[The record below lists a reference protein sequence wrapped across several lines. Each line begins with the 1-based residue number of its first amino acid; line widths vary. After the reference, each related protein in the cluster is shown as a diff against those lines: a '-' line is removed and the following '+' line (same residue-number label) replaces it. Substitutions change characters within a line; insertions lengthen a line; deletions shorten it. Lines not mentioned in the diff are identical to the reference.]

1 MGVIVAFEG
10 IQSRSQT
17 LISRDAVAVIAR
29 IVPDVTGV
37 DKVFDYLVP
46 ETLVGNICVGDRVRI
61 PLHNRNVAGW
71 VLQLGDTTT
80 QFSDVDESRLL
91 QVIKVLGKG
100 PSQEVVDLAR
110 WAAHMWVGR
119 LRAFFVAASPATLV
133 AALPGS
139 RYTQPSQR
147 KMFESDEQI
156 ADAMSAASVSVVRR
170 GPACSPRSLILTAA
184 TQGPVLVIIPTIN
197 RARLMAASLREHGLS
212 VAVMPQDWAVAAGG
226 VDVVIG
232 ARSAIWSSIPVLKSI
247 IVIDEHDDS
256 LQEERSPSWHARD
269 IAIQRAEKLGIACVL
284 VSPVPS
290 LRALHDVS
298 GVVAS
303 LDAVT
308 EASHWP
314 QIRVVDRRLDER
326 WSSSMLSSEL
336 IEQLR
341 DHSRRIVC
349 VLNAKGRARLLA
361 CGSCRELVRCDVC
374 EAAMTMSS
382 SKQLECP
389 RCANARPAVCVKCG
403 SGKLAV
409 LKSGVSRLREELA
422 AAAGRRVD
430 EVVEVSSGGAAEKS
444 EDNKNSAV
452 VDQTKM
458 LFVGTEAALHRVRD
472 VDTVVFLDIDQ
483 EISAPRYRAAEIT
496 LSLVVHA
503 ARLVAR
509 KRSGSSNKSDGLV
522 MIQSM
527 LADHA
532 LLRGLVSHDLSE
544 FVGEEMSR
552 RKLMQLP
559 PYGALA
565 HVSGTG
571 VDQLADV
578 LRSNVLLQVS
588 ATNKE
593 AVLVK
598 AGDWGELADSLSD
611 ALTTASTRGKKS
623 LRTKTQIDPPRA

>member
-1 MGVIVAFEG
+1 
-10 IQSRSQT
+10 
-17 LISRDAVAVIAR
+17 VAVIAR

-46 ETLVGNICVGDRVRI
+46 ESLVGNICVGDRVRV

-91 QVIKVLGKG
+91 KVIKVLGKG

-119 LRAFFVAASPATLV
+119 LRASFVTASPATLV

-139 RYTQPSQR
+139 RYTQVSTR
-147 KMFESDEQI
+147 KKFDV
-156 ADAMSAASVSVVRR
+156 DAQTIDAVDGAGVSVLRR
-170 GPACSPRSLILTAA
+170 GPACSPRSLLLTAA
-184 TQGPVLVIIPTIN
+184 SKGPVLVVIPTLN
-197 RARLMAASLREHGLS
+197 RARLMAASLRESGLS
-212 VAVMPQDWAVAAGG
+212 VAVMPGDWAVAAGG

-232 ARSAIWSSIPVLKSI
+232 ARSAVWSSVPMLKSI
-247 IVIDEHDDS
+247 IVIDEHDDA

-269 IAIQRAEKLGIACVL
+269 IAIERANKLGIACIL

-290 LRALHDVS
+290 LRALHRVAGS
-298 GVVAS
+298 VAS
-303 LDAVT
+303 LDPAT

-314 QIRVVDRRLDER
+314 QLRVIDRRLDER

-349 VLNAKGRARLLA
+349 VLNVKGRARLLA

-389 RCANARPAVCVKCG
+389 RCANVRPAVCVKCG

-409 LKSGVSRLREELA
+409 IKAGVSRLREELA

-430 EVVEVSSGGAAEKS
+430 EVVEISGGETA
-444 EDNKNSAV
+444 NKDQEI
-452 VDQTKM
+452 DQTKM

-509 KRSGSSNKSDGLV
+509 KTSGGLV

-532 LLRGLVSHDLSE
+532 LLRGLAVHDLSE
-544 FVGEEMSR
+544 FVYEEMAR
-552 RKLMQLP
+552 RQLMQLP

-565 HVSGTG
+565 QVSGTG
-571 VDQLADV
+571 VDQLADI

-588 ATNKE
+588 ATNKD

-598 AGDWGELADSLSD
+598 SADWETLANSMSD
-611 ALTTASTRGKKS
+611 ALVAASTRGKKT

>member
-1 MGVIVAFEG
+1 M
-10 IQSRSQT
+10 
-17 LISRDAVAVIAR
+17 AVIAR

-46 ETLVGNICVGDRVRI
+46 ETLVGNICVGDRVRV

-71 VLQLGDTTT
+71 VLQLGDTAT

-91 QVIKVLGKG
+91 SVIKVLGKG
-100 PSQEVVDLAR
+100 PSQEIVDLAR

-133 AALPGS
+133 ASLPGS
-139 RYTQPSQR
+139 RYTQVSTR
-147 KMFESDEQI
+147 KKFDADPQAIDAINAAGI
-156 ADAMSAASVSVVRR
+156 AVLRR
-170 GPACSPRSLILTAA
+170 GPACSPRSLVLTAA
-184 TQGPVLVIIPTIN
+184 SQGPVLVVIPTLN
-197 RARLMAASLREHGLS
+197 RARLMAASLREYGLS

-232 ARSAIWSSIPVLKSI
+232 ARSAVWSSVPLLKSV
-247 IVIDEHDDS
+247 IVIDEHDDA

-269 IAIQRAEKLGIACVL
+269 IAVQRAKKIGIACLL

-290 LRALHDVS
+290 LRALHGAS
-298 GVVAS
+298 GMVAS
-303 LDAVT
+303 LDPST

-326 WSSSMLSSEL
+326 WSSSMLSSDL

-349 VLNAKGRARLLA
+349 VLNVKGRARLLA

-374 EAAMTMSS
+374 EAAMSMSA

-389 RCANARPAVCVKCG
+389 RCANVRPAVCTKCG

-409 LKSGVSRLREELA
+409 IKAGVSRLREELA

-430 EVVEVSSGGAAEKS
+430 EVVEISGGEAA
-444 EDNKNSAV
+444 NKDQEI
-452 VDQTKM
+452 DQTRM

-522 MIQSM
+522 MIQTM

-532 LLRGLVSHDLSE
+532 LLRGLESHDLTE
-544 FVGEEMSR
+544 FVDKEMLR

-565 HVSGTG
+565 QVSGTG
-571 VDQLADV
+571 VDQVADI

-593 AVLVK
+593 SVLVK
-598 AGDWGELADSLSD
+598 SNDWEELANSISD
-611 ALTTASTRGKKS
+611 ALVVASTRGKKT

>member
-1 MGVIVAFEG
+1 M
-10 IQSRSQT
+10 
-17 LISRDAVAVIAR
+17 AVIAR

-46 ETLVGNICVGDRVRI
+46 ETLVGNICVGDRVRV

-71 VLQLGDTTT
+71 VLQLGDTAT

-91 QVIKVLGKG
+91 SVIKVLGKG
-100 PSQEVVDLAR
+100 PSQEIVDLAR

-133 AALPGS
+133 ASLPGS
-139 RYTQPSQR
+139 RYTQVSTR
-147 KMFESDEQI
+147 KKFDADPQAIDAINAAGI
-156 ADAMSAASVSVVRR
+156 AVLRR
-170 GPACSPRSLILTAA
+170 GPACSPRSLVLTAA
-184 TQGPVLVIIPTIN
+184 SQGPVLVVIPTLN
-197 RARLMAASLREHGLS
+197 RARLMAASLREYGLS
-212 VAVMPQDWAVAAGG
+212 VAVMPQDWAVAGGG

-232 ARSAIWSSIPVLKSI
+232 ARSAVWSSVPLLKSI
-247 IVIDEHDDS
+247 IVIDEHDDA

-269 IAIQRAEKLGIACVL
+269 IAVQRAKKIGIACLL

-290 LRALHDVS
+290 LRALHGAS
-298 GVVAS
+298 GLVAS
-303 LDAVT
+303 LDPST

-326 WSSSMLSSEL
+326 WSSSMLSSDL

-349 VLNAKGRARLLA
+349 VLNVKGRARLLA

-374 EAAMTMSS
+374 EAAMSMSA

-389 RCANARPAVCVKCG
+389 RCANVRPAVCIKCG

-409 LKSGVSRLREELA
+409 IKAGVSRLREELA
-422 AAAGRRVD
+422 AAAGRRID
-430 EVVEVSSGGAAEKS
+430 EVVEISGGEAA
-444 EDNKNSAV
+444 NKDQEI
-452 VDQTKM
+452 DQTKM

-509 KRSGSSNKSDGLV
+509 KRSRSSYKSDGLV

-532 LLRGLVSHDLSE
+532 LLRGLTSHDLTE
-544 FVGEEMSR
+544 FVDEEMSR

-565 HVSGTG
+565 QVSGTG
-571 VDQLADV
+571 VDQVADI

-593 AVLVK
+593 SVLVK
-598 AGDWGELADSLSD
+598 SNDWEELANSISD
-611 ALTTASTRGKKS
+611 ALVVASTRGKKT
-623 LRTKTQIDPPRA
+623 LRTKTQIDPPRE

>member
-1 MGVIVAFEG
+1 M
-10 IQSRSQT
+10 
-17 LISRDAVAVIAR
+17 
-29 IVPDVTGV
+29 
-37 DKVFDYLVP
+37 
-46 ETLVGNICVGDRVRI
+46 
-61 PLHNRNVAGW
+61 
-71 VLQLGDTTT
+71 
-80 QFSDVDESRLL
+80 
-91 QVIKVLGKG
+91 
-100 PSQEVVDLAR
+100 
-110 WAAHMWVGR
+110 
-119 LRAFFVAASPATLV
+119 
-133 AALPGS
+133 
-139 RYTQPSQR
+139 
-147 KMFESDEQI
+147 
-156 ADAMSAASVSVVRR
+156 
-170 GPACSPRSLILTAA
+170 
-184 TQGPVLVIIPTIN
+184 
-197 RARLMAASLREHGLS
+197 
-212 VAVMPQDWAVAAGG
+212 
-226 VDVVIG
+226 
-232 ARSAIWSSIPVLKSI
+232 KSI
-247 IVIDEHDDS
+247 IVIDEHDDA

-290 LRALHDVS
+290 LRALHGVS

-303 LDAVT
+303 LDAVI

-314 QIRVVDRRLDER
+314 LIQVVDRRIDER

-349 VLNAKGRARLLA
+349 VLNVKGRARLLA

-389 RCANARPAVCVKCG
+389 RCANVRPAVCVKCG

-409 LKSGVSRLREELA
+409 IKAGVSRLREELA

-430 EVVEVSSGGAAEKS
+430 EVVEVSGGGTAKKS
-444 EDNKNSAV
+444 EKNKNSEV

-472 VDTVVFLDIDQ
+472 VDTVVFLDVDQ

-509 KRSGSSNKSDGLV
+509 KTSGSSNKSDGLV

-532 LLRGLVSHDLSE
+532 LLRGLVSHDLGE
-544 FVGEEMSR
+544 FVEEEMSR
-552 RKLMQLP
+552 RKFMQLP

-565 HVSGTG
+565 QVSGTG
-571 VDQLADV
+571 VDQLADI

-588 ATNKE
+588 ATNKD

-598 AGDWGELADSLSD
+598 SSDWEMLANSISD
-611 ALTTASTRGKKS
+611 ALTTASTRGKKA

>member
-1 MGVIVAFEG
+1 
-10 IQSRSQT
+10 
-17 LISRDAVAVIAR
+17 VAVIAR
-29 IVPDVTGV
+29 IVPDVTGI

-46 ETLVGNICVGDRVRI
+46 EKLVGNICVGDRVRI

-139 RYTQPSQR
+139 RYTQVSMR
-147 KMFESDEQI
+147 KKFDI
-156 ADAMSAASVSVVRR
+156 DAQVGDAVDRAGVSVLRR
-170 GPACSPRSLILTAA
+170 GPACSPRSLVLTAA
-184 TQGPVLVIIPTIN
+184 SKGPVLVVIPTLN

-232 ARSAIWSSIPVLKSI
+232 ARSAVWSSMPMLKSI
-247 IVIDEHDDS
+247 IVIDEHDDA

-269 IAIQRAEKLGIACVL
+269 IAIERANKLGVACVL

-290 LRALHDVS
+290 LRALH
-298 GVVAS
+298 GVASSVAS
-303 LDAVT
+303 LDPAT

-349 VLNAKGRARLLA
+349 VLNVKGRARLLA
-361 CGSCRELVRCDVC
+361 CGSCRELVRCDGC
-374 EAAMTMSS
+374 EAAMTMSA

-389 RCANARPAVCVKCG
+389 RCANVRPAVCVKCG

-409 LKSGVSRLREELA
+409 IKAGVSRLREELA
-422 AAAGRRVD
+422 AAAGRRID
-430 EVVEVSSGGAAEKS
+430 EVVEVLAGGTGEKS
-444 EDNKNSAV
+444 ENDKNGEV

-509 KRSGSSNKSDGLV
+509 KTRGSSNKGDGLV

-532 LLRGLVSHDLSE
+532 LLRGLASHDLSE
-544 FVGEEMSR
+544 FVHGEMAR

-565 HVSGTG
+565 QVSGTG
-571 VDQLADV
+571 VDQLAGI

-588 ATNKE
+588 ATNKDS
-593 AVLVK
+593 VLVK
-598 AGDWGELADSLSD
+598 SADWEMLASSILD
-611 ALTTASTRGKKS
+611 ALVTASSRGKKT

>member
-1 MGVIVAFEG
+1 
-10 IQSRSQT
+10 
-17 LISRDAVAVIAR
+17 VAVIAR

-46 ETLVGNICVGDRVRI
+46 ESLVSDICVGDRVRV

-91 QVIKVLGKG
+91 SIVKILGKG

-119 LRAFFVAASPATLV
+119 LRAFFVAATPATLV
-133 AALPGS
+133 ATLPGS
-139 RYTQPSQR
+139 RYTQVATR
-147 KMFESDEQI
+147 KNFDVDVQAI
-156 ADAMSAASVSVVRR
+156 DAISAAGVSVLRR
-170 GPACSPRSLILTAA
+170 GPACSPRSIVLTAA
-184 TQGPVLVIIPTIN
+184 SKGSVLVVIPTLN
-197 RARLMAASLREHGLS
+197 RARLMAASLRESGLS

-232 ARSAIWSSIPVLKSI
+232 ARSAIWSSVPLLKSI
-247 IVIDEHDDS
+247 IVIDEHDDA

-269 IAIQRAEKLGIACVL
+269 IAIERANKLGIACIL

-290 LRALHDVS
+290 LRALHRVAGS
-298 GVVAS
+298 VAS
-303 LDAVT
+303 LDPAT

-314 QIRVVDRRLDER
+314 QIRVIDRRLDER

-349 VLNAKGRARLLA
+349 VLNVKGRARLLA

-389 RCANARPAVCVKCG
+389 RCANVRPAVCVKCG

-409 LKSGVSRLREELA
+409 IKAGVSRLREELA
-422 AAAGRRVD
+422 AAAGRRID
-430 EVVEVSSGGAAEKS
+430 EVVEVSAGDSADKSGNDTNS
-444 EDNKNSAV
+444 EV

-472 VDTVVFLDIDQ
+472 VETVVFLDIDQ

-496 LSLVVHA
+496 LTLVVHA

-509 KRSGSSNKSDGLV
+509 KTSGQSKTSDGLV

-532 LLRGLVSHDLSE
+532 LLRGLAVHDLSE
-544 FVGEEMSR
+544 FVYEEMAR
-552 RKLMQLP
+552 RQLMQLP

-565 HVSGTG
+565 QVSGTG
-571 VDQLADV
+571 VDQLADI

-588 ATNKE
+588 ATNKD

-598 AGDWGELADSLSD
+598 SADWETLANSMSD
-611 ALTTASTRGKKS
+611 ALVAASTRGKKT

>member
-1 MGVIVAFEG
+1 
-10 IQSRSQT
+10 
-17 LISRDAVAVIAR
+17 VAVIAR

-46 ETLVGNICVGDRVRI
+46 ESLVGNICVGDRVRV

-91 QVIKVLGKG
+91 KVIKVLGKG

-119 LRAFFVAASPATLV
+119 LRAFFVTASPATLV

-139 RYTQPSQR
+139 RYTQVSTR
-147 KMFESDEQI
+147 KKFDV
-156 ADAMSAASVSVVRR
+156 DAQTIDAVDGAGVSVLRR
-170 GPACSPRSLILTAA
+170 GPACSPRSLLLTAA
-184 TQGPVLVIIPTIN
+184 SKGPVLVVIPTLN
-197 RARLMAASLREHGLS
+197 RARLMAASLRESGLS
-212 VAVMPQDWAVAAGG
+212 VAVMPGDWAVAAGG

-232 ARSAIWSSIPVLKSI
+232 ARSAVWSSVPMLRSI
-247 IVIDEHDDS
+247 IVIDEHDDA

-269 IAIQRAEKLGIACVL
+269 IAIERANKLGIACIL

-290 LRALHDVS
+290 LRALHRVAGS
-298 GVVAS
+298 VAS
-303 LDAVT
+303 LDPAT

-314 QIRVVDRRLDER
+314 QLRVIDRRLDER

-349 VLNAKGRARLLA
+349 VLNVKGRARLLA

-389 RCANARPAVCVKCG
+389 RCANVRPAVCVKCG

-409 LKSGVSRLREELA
+409 IKAGVSRLREELA

-430 EVVEVSSGGAAEKS
+430 EVVEISGGETA
-444 EDNKNSAV
+444 NKDQEI
-452 VDQTKM
+452 DQTKM

-509 KRSGSSNKSDGLV
+509 KTSGGIV

-532 LLRGLVSHDLSE
+532 LLRGLAVHDLSE
-544 FVGEEMSR
+544 FVYEEMAR
-552 RKLMQLP
+552 RQSMQLP

-565 HVSGTG
+565 QVSGTG
-571 VDQLADV
+571 VDQLADI

-588 ATNKE
+588 ATNKD

-598 AGDWGELADSLSD
+598 SADWETLANSMSD
-611 ALTTASTRGKKS
+611 ALVAASTRGKKT

>member
-46 ETLVGNICVGDRVRI
+46 ETLVGNICVGDRVRV

-71 VLQLGDTTT
+71 VLQLGDTAT
-80 QFSDVDESRLL
+80 QFSDVVESRLL
-91 QVIKVLGKG
+91 SVIKILGKG
-100 PSQEVVDLAR
+100 PSQEVLDLAR

-139 RYTQPSQR
+139 RYTQPSVR
-147 KMFESDEQI
+147 KKFESDEQI
-156 ADAMSAASVSVVRR
+156 VDAMSFARVSVVRR

-184 TQGPVLVIIPTIN
+184 AKGPTLIVIPTIN

-232 ARSAIWSSIPVLKSI
+232 ARSVIWSSVPFLKSI

-290 LRALHDVS
+290 LRALHGVS

-326 WSSSMLSSEL
+326 WSSSMLSSDL

-349 VLNAKGRARLLA
+349 VLNVKGRARLLA

-389 RCANARPAVCVKCG
+389 RCANVRPAICVKCG

-409 LKSGVSRLREELA
+409 IKAGVSRLREELA

-430 EVVEVSSGGAAEKS
+430 EVVEVSGGGTAEKS
-444 EDNKNSAV
+444 EV

-458 LFVGTEAALHRVRD
+458 LFIGTEAALHRVRD

-509 KRSGSSNKSDGLV
+509 KKSGTNNGTSNKSDGLV

-532 LLRGLVSHDLSE
+532 LLRGLAMHDLSE
-544 FVGEEMSR
+544 FVEEEMSR

-565 HVSGTG
+565 QVSGTG
-571 VDQLADV
+571 VDQLADI

-588 ATNKE
+588 ATNKD

-598 AGDWGELADSLSD
+598 ASDWGELANSLSD
-611 ALTTASTRGKKS
+611 ALTTASTRGKKV
-623 LRTKTQIDPPRA
+623 LRIKTQIDPPRA

>member
-1 MGVIVAFEG
+1 
-10 IQSRSQT
+10 
-17 LISRDAVAVIAR
+17 VAVIAR

-46 ETLVGNICVGDRVRI
+46 ESLVGNICVGDRVRV

-91 QVIKVLGKG
+91 KVIKVLGKG

-119 LRAFFVAASPATLV
+119 LRAFFVTASPATLV

-139 RYTQPSQR
+139 RYTQVSTR
-147 KMFESDEQI
+147 KKFDV
-156 ADAMSAASVSVVRR
+156 DAQTIDAVDGAGVSVLRR
-170 GPACSPRSLILTAA
+170 GPACSPRSLLLTAA
-184 TQGPVLVIIPTIN
+184 SKGPVLVVIPTLN
-197 RARLMAASLREHGLS
+197 RARLMAASLRESGLS
-212 VAVMPQDWAVAAGG
+212 VAVMPGDWAVAAGG

-232 ARSAIWSSIPVLKSI
+232 ARSAVWSSVPMLKSI
-247 IVIDEHDDS
+247 IVIDEHDDA

-269 IAIQRAEKLGIACVL
+269 IAIERANKLGIACIL

-290 LRALHDVS
+290 LRALHRVAGS
-298 GVVAS
+298 VAS
-303 LDAVT
+303 LDPAT

-314 QIRVVDRRLDER
+314 QLRVIDRRLDER

-349 VLNAKGRARLLA
+349 VLNVKGRARLLA

-389 RCANARPAVCVKCG
+389 RCANVRPAVCVKCG

-409 LKSGVSRLREELA
+409 IKAGVSRLREELA

-430 EVVEVSSGGAAEKS
+430 EVVEISGGETA
-444 EDNKNSAV
+444 NKDQEI
-452 VDQTKM
+452 DQTKM

-496 LSLVVHA
+496 LTLVVHA

-509 KRSGSSNKSDGLV
+509 KTSGGIV

-532 LLRGLVSHDLSE
+532 LLRGLAVHDLSE
-544 FVGEEMSR
+544 FVDDEMAR
-552 RKLMQLP
+552 RQLMQLP

-565 HVSGTG
+565 QVSGTG
-571 VDQLADV
+571 VDQLADI

-588 ATNKE
+588 ATNKDS
-593 AVLVK
+593 VLVK
-598 AGDWGELADSLSD
+598 STDWETLANSMSD
-611 ALTTASTRGKKS
+611 ALVAASTRGKKT

>member
-1 MGVIVAFEG
+1 
-10 IQSRSQT
+10 
-17 LISRDAVAVIAR
+17 VAVIAR

-46 ETLVGNICVGDRVRI
+46 ESLVGNICVGDRVRV

-91 QVIKVLGKG
+91 KVIKVLGKG

-119 LRAFFVAASPATLV
+119 LRAFFVTASPATLV

-139 RYTQPSQR
+139 RYTQVSTR
-147 KMFESDEQI
+147 KKFDV
-156 ADAMSAASVSVVRR
+156 DAQTIDAVDGAGVSVLRR
-170 GPACSPRSLILTAA
+170 GPACSPRSLLLTAA
-184 TQGPVLVIIPTIN
+184 SKGPVLVVIPTLN
-197 RARLMAASLREHGLS
+197 RARLMAASLRESGLS
-212 VAVMPQDWAVAAGG
+212 VAVMPGDWAVAAGG

-232 ARSAIWSSIPVLKSI
+232 ARSAVWSSVPMLKSI
-247 IVIDEHDDS
+247 IVIDEHDDA

-269 IAIQRAEKLGIACVL
+269 IAIERANKLGIACIL

-290 LRALHDVS
+290 LRALHRVAGS
-298 GVVAS
+298 VAS
-303 LDAVT
+303 LDPAT

-314 QIRVVDRRLDER
+314 QLRVIDRRLDER

-349 VLNAKGRARLLA
+349 VLNVKGRARLLA

-389 RCANARPAVCVKCG
+389 RCANVRPAVCVKCG

-409 LKSGVSRLREELA
+409 IKAGVSRLREELA

-430 EVVEVSSGGAAEKS
+430 EVVEISGGETA
-444 EDNKNSAV
+444 NKDQEI
-452 VDQTKM
+452 DQTKM

-509 KRSGSSNKSDGLV
+509 KTSGGLV

-532 LLRGLVSHDLSE
+532 LLRGLAVHDLSE
-544 FVGEEMSR
+544 FVYEEMAR
-552 RKLMQLP
+552 RQLMQLP

-565 HVSGTG
+565 QVSGTG
-571 VDQLADV
+571 VDQLADI

-588 ATNKE
+588 ATNKD

-598 AGDWGELADSLSD
+598 SADWETLANSMSD
-611 ALTTASTRGKKS
+611 ALVAASTRGKKT

>member
-1 MGVIVAFEG
+1 M
-10 IQSRSQT
+10 
-17 LISRDAVAVIAR
+17 AVIAR

-46 ETLVGNICVGDRVRI
+46 ESLVGNICVGDRVRV

-91 QVIKVLGKG
+91 KVIKVLGKG

-119 LRAFFVAASPATLV
+119 LRAFFVTASPATLV

-139 RYTQPSQR
+139 RYTQVSTR
-147 KMFESDEQI
+147 KKFDV
-156 ADAMSAASVSVVRR
+156 DAQTIDAVDGAGVSVLRR
-170 GPACSPRSLILTAA
+170 GPACSPRSLLLTAA
-184 TQGPVLVIIPTIN
+184 SKGPVLVVIPTLN
-197 RARLMAASLREHGLS
+197 RARLMAASLRESGLS
-212 VAVMPQDWAVAAGG
+212 VAVMPGDWAVAAGG

-232 ARSAIWSSIPVLKSI
+232 ARSAVWSSVPMLKSI
-247 IVIDEHDDS
+247 IVIDEHDDA

-269 IAIQRAEKLGIACVL
+269 IAIERANKLGIACIL

-290 LRALHDVS
+290 LRALHRVAGS
-298 GVVAS
+298 VAS
-303 LDAVT
+303 LDPAT

-314 QIRVVDRRLDER
+314 QIRVIDRRLDER

-349 VLNAKGRARLLA
+349 VLNVKGRARLLA

-389 RCANARPAVCVKCG
+389 RCANVRPAVCVKCG

-409 LKSGVSRLREELA
+409 IKAGVSRLREELA

-430 EVVEVSSGGAAEKS
+430 EVVEVSGGGTAEKS
-444 EDNKNSAV
+444 EKDKNSEV

-503 ARLVAR
+503 TRLVAR
-509 KRSGSSNKSDGLV
+509 SKRMQPNARGEDTAGGGLV
-522 MIQSM
+522 MVQSM

-532 LLRGLVSHDLSE
+532 LLRGLVSHDLSK
-544 FVGEEMSR
+544 FVEEEMSR
-552 RKLMQLP
+552 RQFMQLP

-565 HVSGTG
+565 QVSGTG
-571 VDQLADV
+571 FDQLADI

-588 ATNKE
+588 ATNKDS
-593 AVLVK
+593 VLVK
-598 AGDWGELADSLSD
+598 SSDWEMLANSLSD
-611 ALTTASTRGKKS
+611 ALTTASSRGKKA
-623 LRTKTQIDPPRA
+623 LRIKTQIDPPRA

>member
-1 MGVIVAFEG
+1 M
-10 IQSRSQT
+10 
-17 LISRDAVAVIAR
+17 AVIAR

-46 ETLVGNICVGDRVRI
+46 ETLVGNICVGDRVRV

-71 VLQLGDTTT
+71 VLQLGDTAT

-91 QVIKVLGKG
+91 SVIKVLGKG
-100 PSQEVVDLAR
+100 PSQEIVDLAR

-133 AALPGS
+133 ASLPGS
-139 RYTQPSQR
+139 RYTQVSTR
-147 KMFESDEQI
+147 KKFDADPQAIDAINAAGI
-156 ADAMSAASVSVVRR
+156 AVLRR
-170 GPACSPRSLILTAA
+170 GPACSPRSLVLTAA
-184 TQGPVLVIIPTIN
+184 SQGPVLVVIPTLN
-197 RARLMAASLREHGLS
+197 RARLMAASLREYGLS

-232 ARSAIWSSIPVLKSI
+232 ARSAVWSSVPLLKSV
-247 IVIDEHDDS
+247 IVIDEHDDA

-269 IAIQRAEKLGIACVL
+269 IAVQRAKKIGIACLL

-290 LRALHDVS
+290 LRALHGVS
-298 GVVAS
+298 GMVAS
-303 LDAVT
+303 LDPST

-326 WSSSMLSSEL
+326 WSSSMLSSDL

-349 VLNAKGRARLLA
+349 VLNVKGRARLLA
-361 CGSCRELVRCDVC
+361 CGGCRELVRCDVC
-374 EAAMTMSS
+374 EAAMSMSA

-389 RCANARPAVCVKCG
+389 RCANVRPAVCTKCG

-409 LKSGVSRLREELA
+409 IKAGVSRLREELA

-430 EVVEVSSGGAAEKS
+430 EVVEISGGEAA
-444 EDNKNSAV
+444 NKDQEI
-452 VDQTKM
+452 DQTRM

-532 LLRGLVSHDLSE
+532 LLRGLASHDLTE
-544 FVGEEMSR
+544 FVDEEMLR

-565 HVSGTG
+565 QVSGTG
-571 VDQLADV
+571 VDQVADI

-588 ATNKE
+588 ATTKE
-593 AVLVK
+593 SVLVK
-598 AGDWGELADSLSD
+598 SNDWEDLANSISD
-611 ALTTASTRGKKS
+611 ALVAASTRGRKT

>member
-1 MGVIVAFEG
+1 
-10 IQSRSQT
+10 
-17 LISRDAVAVIAR
+17 
-29 IVPDVTGV
+29 
-37 DKVFDYLVP
+37 
-46 ETLVGNICVGDRVRI
+46 
-61 PLHNRNVAGW
+61 
-71 VLQLGDTTT
+71 
-80 QFSDVDESRLL
+80 
-91 QVIKVLGKG
+91 
-100 PSQEVVDLAR
+100 
-110 WAAHMWVGR
+110 
-119 LRAFFVAASPATLV
+119 
-133 AALPGS
+133 
-139 RYTQPSQR
+139 
-147 KMFESDEQI
+147 
-156 ADAMSAASVSVVRR
+156 
-170 GPACSPRSLILTAA
+170 
-184 TQGPVLVIIPTIN
+184 
-197 RARLMAASLREHGLS
+197 MAASLRESGLS
-212 VAVMPQDWAVAAGG
+212 VAVMPGDWAVAAGG

-232 ARSAIWSSIPVLKSI
+232 ARSAVWSSVPMLKSI
-247 IVIDEHDDS
+247 IVIDEHDDA

-269 IAIQRAEKLGIACVL
+269 IAIERANKLGIACIL

-290 LRALHDVS
+290 LRALH
-298 GVVAS
+298 GVAGSVAS
-303 LDAVT
+303 LDPAT

-314 QIRVVDRRLDER
+314 QIRVIDRRLDER

-349 VLNAKGRARLLA
+349 VLNVKGRARLLA

-389 RCANARPAVCVKCG
+389 RCANVRPAVCVKCG

-409 LKSGVSRLREELA
+409 IKAGVSRLREELA
-422 AAAGRRVD
+422 AAAGRRID
-430 EVVEVSSGGAAEKS
+430 EVVEVSAGDSADKSGNDTNS
-444 EDNKNSAV
+444 EV

-483 EISAPRYRAAEIT
+483 DISAPRYRAAEIT

-509 KRSGSSNKSDGLV
+509 KTSDGLV

-532 LLRGLVSHDLSE
+532 LLRGLAVHDLSE
-544 FVGEEMSR
+544 FVYEEMAR
-552 RKLMQLP
+552 RQLMQLP

-565 HVSGTG
+565 QVSGTG
-571 VDQLADV
+571 VDQLADI

-588 ATNKE
+588 ATNKD

-598 AGDWGELADSLSD
+598 SADWETLANSMSD
-611 ALTTASTRGKKS
+611 ALVAASTRGKKT

>member
-1 MGVIVAFEG
+1 MGDIVAFEG

-46 ETLVGNICVGDRVRI
+46 ESLVGNICVGDRVRV

-91 QVIKVLGKG
+91 KVIKVLGKG

-119 LRAFFVAASPATLV
+119 LRAFFVTASPATLV
-133 AALPGS
+133 ATLPGS
-139 RYTQPSQR
+139 RYTQVSMRKKFDVDSQT
-147 KMFESDEQI
+147 I
-156 ADAMSAASVSVVRR
+156 DAVDGAGVSVLRR
-170 GPACSPRSLILTAA
+170 GPACSPRSLLLTAA
-184 TQGPVLVIIPTIN
+184 SKGSVLVVIPTLN
-197 RARLMAASLREHGLS
+197 RARIMAASLRESGLS
-212 VAVMPQDWAVAAGG
+212 VAVMPGDWAVAAGG

-232 ARSAIWSSIPVLKSI
+232 ARSAVWSSAPMLKSI
-247 IVIDEHDDS
+247 VVIDEHDDA

-269 IAIQRAEKLGIACVL
+269 VAIERANKLGIACIL

-290 LRALHDVS
+290 LRALH
-298 GVVAS
+298 GVAGLVAR
-303 LDAVT
+303 LDPAT

-314 QIRVVDRRLDER
+314 QIQVVDRRLDER

-349 VLNAKGRARLLA
+349 VLNVKGRARLLA

-374 EAAMTMSS
+374 ETAMTMSA

-389 RCANARPAVCVKCG
+389 RCANVRPAICIKCG

-409 LKSGVSRLREELA
+409 IKAGVSRLREELA
-422 AAAGRRVD
+422 AAAGRQVD
-430 EVVEVSSGGAAEKS
+430 EVVEISGGEAAHK
-444 EDNKNSAV
+444 
-452 VDQTKM
+452 DQEIDQAKM

-509 KRSGSSNKSDGLV
+509 RSSGSSNKSDGLV

-527 LADHA
+527 LADHS
-532 LLRGLVSHDLSE
+532 LLRGLASHDLNE
-544 FVGEEMSR
+544 FVDGEMSR

-559 PYGALA
+559 PFGALA
-565 HVSGTG
+565 QVSGTG
-571 VDQLADV
+571 VDQVADI

-588 ATNKE
+588 ATTKE
-593 AVLVK
+593 SVLVK
-598 AGDWGELADSLSD
+598 SNDWGELANSISD
-611 ALTTASTRGKKS
+611 ALVAASTRGKKA

>member
-1 MGVIVAFEG
+1 
-10 IQSRSQT
+10 
-17 LISRDAVAVIAR
+17 
-29 IVPDVTGV
+29 
-37 DKVFDYLVP
+37 
-46 ETLVGNICVGDRVRI
+46 
-61 PLHNRNVAGW
+61 
-71 VLQLGDTTT
+71 
-80 QFSDVDESRLL
+80 
-91 QVIKVLGKG
+91 
-100 PSQEVVDLAR
+100 
-110 WAAHMWVGR
+110 
-119 LRAFFVAASPATLV
+119 
-133 AALPGS
+133 
-139 RYTQPSQR
+139 
-147 KMFESDEQI
+147 
-156 ADAMSAASVSVVRR
+156 
-170 GPACSPRSLILTAA
+170 LILTAA
-184 TQGPVLVIIPTIN
+184 AQGPVLVVIPTIN

-212 VAVMPQDWAVAAGG
+212 VAVMPQDWAIAAGG

-232 ARSAIWSSIPVLKSI
+232 ARSAIWSSVPLLKSI
-247 IVIDEHDDS
+247 FVIDEHDDA

-269 IAIQRAEKLGIACVL
+269 IAIHRAETLGIACVL

-290 LRALHDVS
+290 LRALHGVA

-303 LDAVT
+303 LDPNT

-326 WSSSMLSSEL
+326 WSSSMLSSDL

-349 VLNAKGRARLLA
+349 VLNVKGRARLLA

-389 RCANARPAVCVKCG
+389 RCANVRPAVCVKCG

-409 LKSGVSRLREELA
+409 IKAGVSRLCEELA

-430 EVVEVSSGGAAEKS
+430 EVVEVSGGGTAEKS
-444 EDNKNSAV
+444 EKDKNSEV

-544 FVGEEMSR
+544 FVEEEMSR
-552 RKLMQLP
+552 RQFMQLP

-565 HVSGTG
+565 QVSGTG
-571 VDQLADV
+571 VDQLADI

-588 ATNKE
+588 ATNKD

-598 AGDWGELADSLSD
+598 SSDWGELANSLSD
-611 ALTTASTRGKKS
+611 ALTTASTRGKKA
-623 LRTKTQIDPPRA
+623 LRIKTQIDPPRA

>member
-1 MGVIVAFEG
+1 
-10 IQSRSQT
+10 
-17 LISRDAVAVIAR
+17 VAVIAR

-46 ETLVGNICVGDRVRI
+46 ESLVGNICVGDRVRV

-91 QVIKVLGKG
+91 KVIKVLGKG

-119 LRAFFVAASPATLV
+119 LRAFFVTASPATLV

-139 RYTQPSQR
+139 RYTQVSTR
-147 KMFESDEQI
+147 KKFDV
-156 ADAMSAASVSVVRR
+156 DAQTIDAVDGAGVSVLRR
-170 GPACSPRSLILTAA
+170 GPACSPRSLLLTAA
-184 TQGPVLVIIPTIN
+184 SKGPVLVVIPTLN
-197 RARLMAASLREHGLS
+197 RARLMAASLREYGLS
-212 VAVMPQDWAVAAGG
+212 VAVMPGDWAVAAGG

-232 ARSAIWSSIPVLKSI
+232 ARSAVWSSVPMLKSI
-247 IVIDEHDDS
+247 IVIDEHDDA

-269 IAIQRAEKLGIACVL
+269 IAIERANKLGIACIL

-290 LRALHDVS
+290 LRALHRVAGS
-298 GVVAS
+298 VAS
-303 LDAVT
+303 LDPAT

-314 QIRVVDRRLDER
+314 QIRVIDRRLDER

-349 VLNAKGRARLLA
+349 VLNVKGRARLLA

-389 RCANARPAVCVKCG
+389 RCANVRPAVCVKCG

-409 LKSGVSRLREELA
+409 IKAGVSRLREELA

-430 EVVEVSSGGAAEKS
+430 EVVEISGGETA
-444 EDNKNSAV
+444 NKDQEI
-452 VDQTKM
+452 DQTKM

-509 KRSGSSNKSDGLV
+509 KTSGGIV

-532 LLRGLVSHDLSE
+532 LLRGLAVHDLSE
-544 FVGEEMSR
+544 FVYEEMAR
-552 RKLMQLP
+552 RQSMQLP

-565 HVSGTG
+565 QVSGTG
-571 VDQLADV
+571 VDQLADI

-588 ATNKE
+588 ATNKD

-598 AGDWGELADSLSD
+598 SADWETLANSMSD
-611 ALTTASTRGKKS
+611 ALVAASTRGKKT

>member
-1 MGVIVAFEG
+1 
-10 IQSRSQT
+10 
-17 LISRDAVAVIAR
+17 VAVIAR

-46 ETLVGNICVGDRVRI
+46 ESFGTICVGDRVRV

-91 QVIKVLGKG
+91 KVIKVLGKG

-119 LRAFFVAASPATLV
+119 LRAFFVTASPATLV

-139 RYTQPSQR
+139 RYTQVSTR
-147 KMFESDEQI
+147 KKFDV
-156 ADAMSAASVSVVRR
+156 DAQTIDAVDGAGVSVLRR
-170 GPACSPRSLILTAA
+170 GPACSPRSLLLTAA
-184 TQGPVLVIIPTIN
+184 SKGPVLVVIPTLN
-197 RARLMAASLREHGLS
+197 RARLMAASLRESGLS
-212 VAVMPQDWAVAAGG
+212 VAVMPGDWAVAAGG

-232 ARSAIWSSIPVLKSI
+232 ARSAVWSSVPMLKSI
-247 IVIDEHDDS
+247 IVIDEHDDA

-269 IAIQRAEKLGIACVL
+269 IAIERANKLGIACIL

-290 LRALHDVS
+290 LRALHRVAGS
-298 GVVAS
+298 VAS
-303 LDAVT
+303 LDPAT

-314 QIRVVDRRLDER
+314 QLRVIDRRLDER

-349 VLNAKGRARLLA
+349 VLNVKGRARLLA

-389 RCANARPAVCVKCG
+389 RCANVRPAVCVKCG

-409 LKSGVSRLREELA
+409 IKAGVSRLREELA
-422 AAAGRRVD
+422 AAAGRRID
-430 EVVEVSSGGAAEKS
+430 EVVEVSAGDSADKSGNDTNS
-444 EDNKNSAV
+444 EV

-509 KRSGSSNKSDGLV
+509 KTSGGLV

-532 LLRGLVSHDLSE
+532 LLRGLAVHDLSE
-544 FVGEEMSR
+544 FVYEEMAR
-552 RKLMQLP
+552 RQLMQLP

-565 HVSGTG
+565 QVSGTG
-571 VDQLADV
+571 VDQLADI

-588 ATNKE
+588 ATNKD

-598 AGDWGELADSLSD
+598 SADWETLANSMSD
-611 ALTTASTRGKKS
+611 ALVAASTRGKKT

>member
-1 MGVIVAFEG
+1 
-10 IQSRSQT
+10 
-17 LISRDAVAVIAR
+17 VAVIAR

-46 ETLVGNICVGDRVRI
+46 ESLVGNICVGDRVRV

-91 QVIKVLGKG
+91 KVIKVLGKG

-119 LRAFFVAASPATLV
+119 LRAFFVTASPATLV

-139 RYTQPSQR
+139 RYTQVSTR
-147 KMFESDEQI
+147 KKFDV
-156 ADAMSAASVSVVRR
+156 DAQTIDAVDGAGVSVLRR
-170 GPACSPRSLILTAA
+170 GPACSPRSLLLTAA
-184 TQGPVLVIIPTIN
+184 SKGPVLVVIPTLN
-197 RARLMAASLREHGLS
+197 RARLMAASLRESGLS
-212 VAVMPQDWAVAAGG
+212 VAVMPGDWAVAAGG

-232 ARSAIWSSIPVLKSI
+232 ARSAVWSSVPMLKSI
-247 IVIDEHDDS
+247 IVIDEHDDA

-269 IAIQRAEKLGIACVL
+269 IAIERANKLGIACIL

-290 LRALHDVS
+290 LRALH
-298 GVVAS
+298 GVAGSVAS
-303 LDAVT
+303 LDPAT

-314 QIRVVDRRLDER
+314 QIRVIDRRLDER

-349 VLNAKGRARLLA
+349 VLNVKGRARLLA

-389 RCANARPAVCVKCG
+389 RCANVRPAVCVKCG

-409 LKSGVSRLREELA
+409 IKAGVSRLREELA

-430 EVVEVSSGGAAEKS
+430 EVVEISGGETA
-444 EDNKNSAV
+444 NKDQEI
-452 VDQTKM
+452 DQTKM

-509 KRSGSSNKSDGLV
+509 KTSDGLV

-532 LLRGLVSHDLSE
+532 LLRGLAVHDLSE
-544 FVGEEMSR
+544 FVYEEMAR
-552 RKLMQLP
+552 RQLMQLP

-565 HVSGTG
+565 QVSGTG
-571 VDQLADV
+571 VDQLADI

-588 ATNKE
+588 ATNKD

-598 AGDWGELADSLSD
+598 SADWETLANSMSD
-611 ALTTASTRGKKS
+611 ALVAASTRGKKT

>member
-1 MGVIVAFEG
+1 
-10 IQSRSQT
+10 
-17 LISRDAVAVIAR
+17 VAVIAR

-46 ETLVGNICVGDRVRI
+46 ESLVGNICVGDRVRV

-71 VLQLGDTTT
+71 VLQLGDTAT

-91 QVIKVLGKG
+91 SVIKVLGKG
-100 PSQEVVDLAR
+100 PSQEIVDLAR

-133 AALPGS
+133 ASLPGS
-139 RYTQPSQR
+139 RYTQVSTR
-147 KMFESDEQI
+147 KKFDADPQAIDAINAAGI
-156 ADAMSAASVSVVRR
+156 AVLRR
-170 GPACSPRSLILTAA
+170 GPACSPRSLVLTAA
-184 TQGPVLVIIPTIN
+184 SQGPVLVVIPTLN
-197 RARLMAASLREHGLS
+197 RARLMAASLREYGLS

-232 ARSAIWSSIPVLKSI
+232 ARSAVWSSVPLLKSV
-247 IVIDEHDDS
+247 IVIDEHDDA

-269 IAIQRAEKLGIACVL
+269 IAVQRAKKIGIACLL

-290 LRALHDVS
+290 LRALHGAS
-298 GVVAS
+298 GMVAS
-303 LDAVT
+303 LDPST

-326 WSSSMLSSEL
+326 WSSSMLSSDL

-349 VLNAKGRARLLA
+349 VLNVKGRARLLA
-361 CGSCRELVRCDVC
+361 CGGCRELVRCDVC
-374 EAAMTMSS
+374 EAAMSMSA

-389 RCANARPAVCVKCG
+389 RCANVRPAVCTKCG

-409 LKSGVSRLREELA
+409 IKAGVSRLREELA
-422 AAAGRRVD
+422 AAAGRRID
-430 EVVEVSSGGAAEKS
+430 EVVEISGGEAA
-444 EDNKNSAV
+444 NKDQEI
-452 VDQTKM
+452 DQTRM

-532 LLRGLVSHDLSE
+532 LLRGLASHDLTE
-544 FVGEEMSR
+544 FVDEEMSR

-565 HVSGTG
+565 QVSGTG
-571 VDQLADV
+571 VDQVADI

-593 AVLVK
+593 SVLVK
-598 AGDWGELADSLSD
+598 SNDWEELANSISD
-611 ALTTASTRGKKS
+611 ALVVASTRGKKT

>member
-1 MGVIVAFEG
+1 M
-10 IQSRSQT
+10 
-17 LISRDAVAVIAR
+17 AVIAR

-46 ETLVGNICVGDRVRI
+46 ESLVGDICVGDRVRV

-80 QFSDVDESRLL
+80 QFSDVVESKLL
-91 QVIKVLGKG
+91 KVIKVLGKG

-139 RYTQPSQR
+139 RYTQVSMR
-147 KMFESDEQI
+147 KKFDVDAQASDAI
-156 ADAMSAASVSVVRR
+156 SGAGISVLRR
-170 GPACSPRSLILTAA
+170 GPACSPRSLVLTAA
-184 TQGPVLVIIPTIN
+184 SKGPVLVVIPTLN
-197 RARLMAASLREHGLS
+197 RARLMAASLREYGLS
-212 VAVMPQDWAVAAGG
+212 VAVMPGDWAVAAGG

-232 ARSAIWSSIPVLKSI
+232 ARSAVWASVPLLKSI
-247 IVIDEHDDS
+247 IVIDEHDDA

-269 IAIQRAEKLGIACVL
+269 IAIERAKKLKIACLL

-290 LRALHDVS
+290 LRALHGAS
-298 GVVAS
+298 GSVAS
-303 LDAVT
+303 LDPTT
-308 EASHWP
+308 EASQWP
-314 QIRVVDRRLDER
+314 QIRVVDRRQEER

-349 VLNAKGRARLLA
+349 VLNVKGRARLLA

-374 EAAMTMSS
+374 EAAMTMSA

-389 RCANARPAVCVKCG
+389 RCAHLRPAVCVKCG

-409 LKSGVSRLREELA
+409 IKAGVSRLREELA

-430 EVVEVSSGGAAEKS
+430 EVVEISGGDSADKTGK
-444 EDNKNSAV
+444 DKNSEV

-496 LSLVVHA
+496 LILIVHA

-509 KRSGSSNKSDGLV
+509 KTSGPSSKSYGLV

-532 LLRGLVSHDLSE
+532 LLRGLASHDLGE
-544 FVGEEMSR
+544 FTDEEMSR

-565 HVSGTG
+565 QVSGTG
-571 VDQLADV
+571 VDQLADI

-588 ATNKE
+588 ATNKDS
-593 AVLVK
+593 VLVK
-598 AGDWGELADSLSD
+598 SNDWADLANSISD
-611 ALTTASTRGKKS
+611 ALVAVTTRGKKT
-623 LRTKTQIDPPRA
+623 LRIKTQIDPPRA